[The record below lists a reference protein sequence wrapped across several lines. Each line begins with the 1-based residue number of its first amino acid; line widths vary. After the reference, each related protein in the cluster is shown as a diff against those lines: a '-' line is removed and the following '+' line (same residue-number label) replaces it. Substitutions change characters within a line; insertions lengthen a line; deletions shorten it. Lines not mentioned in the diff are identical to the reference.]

1 MANSNYSRNSPTV
14 IIIVLLALFGI
25 FIVVSVY
32 LVENTPVKYVP
43 ELIDKVS
50 DKVGNRFYF
59 ENPKDE
65 VLKDHFF
72 KNKAAYEKLCKMAHE
87 DGIERLDE
95 SQLLYSD
102 GRIAPQYMPGTLGGK
117 LKGKI
122 NQVRFLEYHEL
133 LTDCKVRTVHR
144 MLKEKHGYS
153 GVSFLVYAD
162 SNFRNLDRS
171 YTQKYVTRFDD
182 DSYTTVEN
190 TDLVKPDKKGY
201 VNALVKLEPHWYIWK
216 YSYSQDR

>member
-1 MANSNYSRNSPTV
+1 MAHSTNTRNSPKV

-25 FIVVSVY
+25 FIVGSIY

-65 VLKDHFF
+65 VLKDRFL
-72 KNKAAYEKLCKMAHE
+72 KNKTAYEQLAKMAEE

-95 SQLLYSD
+95 SQLIYSD
-102 GRIAPQYMPGTLGGK
+102 GRVPPQFMPGTLGGK

-122 NQVRFLEYHEL
+122 NHVRFLQYHEL
-133 LTDCKVRTVHR
+133 LSQSKVRTIAR
-144 MLKEKHGYS
+144 ALKQKQGYS
-153 GVSFLVYAD
+153 GVTFLVYAD
-162 SNFRNLDRS
+162 NNLRNLDRS
-171 YTQKYVTRFDD
+171 FNQKYVARFDTD
-182 DSYTTVEN
+182 DYKTVEN
-190 TDLVKPDKKGY
+190 TDLVKPDEKGY
-201 VNALVKLEPHWYIWK
+201 VNAVVKLAPHWYIWK
-216 YSYSQDR
+216 YSYTQ